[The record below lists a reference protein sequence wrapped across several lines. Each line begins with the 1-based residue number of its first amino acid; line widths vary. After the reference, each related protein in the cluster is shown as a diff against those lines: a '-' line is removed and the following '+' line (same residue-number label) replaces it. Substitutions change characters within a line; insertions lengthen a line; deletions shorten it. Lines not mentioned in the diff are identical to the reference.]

1 MTKNFE
7 YYNRQKLQDLDINS
21 NTLKKITYVSIK

>member
-1 MTKNFE
+1 MTKNLE
-7 YYNRQKLQDLDINS
+7 YCNQQKLQDLDINT